1 MTVMYLLCQ
10 GKSYKEMA
18 ENLGIKPTALRSHL
32 KLIYDKLQVAN
43 GIDAVAKIESLRL
56 LQ

>member
-1 MTVMYLLCQ
+1 MYLLCQ